1 MDPNFKENILLFAEV
16 IVPELHKN
24 TSLEYSFI
32 KNFKQ
37 LFLGL
42 EADSASKIK
51 LLVNVIDKLS
61 FVYNFAS
68 FENLSF
74 EKRKKFIDKL
84 FHFPIGKVVA
94 GLTGLR
100 SLVLISYY
108 GIEGVWPR
116 INYKGPV
123 NAQLE

>member
-1 MDPNFKENILLFAEV
+1 MDSKFEQNIILFAEV
-16 IVPELHKN
+16 IVPNLHEN
-24 TSLEYSFI
+24 TSLENSFV

-61 FVYNFAS
+61 FVYNLKS
-68 FENLSF
+68 FEKLSY
-74 EKRKKFIDKL
+74 EKRKKYIDKL
-84 FHFPIGKVVA
+84 FQFPIGKVVA

-100 SLVLISYY
+100 SLIFISYY
-108 GIEGVWPR
+108 GIDKVWPI
-116 INYKGPV
+116 INYNGPIK
-123 NAQLE
+123 

>member
-1 MDPNFKENILLFAEV
+1 MDSKFEQNIILFAEV
-16 IVPELHKN
+16 IVPNLHEN
-24 TSLEYSFI
+24 TSLENSFV

-61 FVYNFAS
+61 FVYNLKS
-68 FENLSF
+68 FEKLSY
-74 EKRKKFIDKL
+74 EKRKKYIDKL
-84 FHFPIGKVVA
+84 FQFPIGKVVA

-100 SLVLISYY
+100 SLIFISYY
-108 GIEGVWPR
+108 GIDEVWPI
-116 INYKGPV
+116 INYNGPIK
-123 NAQLE
+123 